1 MPVHRRKQNN
11 EWDDQFGETS
21 TEEGWDVGI
30 IDPYNVPDKSEEPYG
45 TLGDRTPVGADITPQ
60 FTEWPSDRID
70 PIRGALSESAG
81 EYTPPLYDD
90 PEQDLALDP
99 IGPDD
104 ADATQDEVI
113 DQAET
118 GRQEGT
124 WAGMSITDWLSLGPE
139 RGPWEEGPG
148 SGRQPLLAGFEDA
161 LQDNDFRG
169 WWYSQLQQGTPLGR
183 WDMHAFYSDP
193 NLQARMLQNFEKFK
207 GGTEPPP
214 QTTPPPPSTE
224 TGGLYDLSESDIAAL
239 RGITDVTEGPQRASF
254 MDVARRYG
262 TGQAAF
268 DEFMADAQAAGLP
281 WSTVGSSGS
290 IDFGRMPE
298 DARGQRELYGNRG
311 SQIVDV
317 MQGYND
323 PNGGVWQW
331 ELDAPQWRD
340 PATATAATAITD
352 PATATE
358 STAATA
364 ATAATDPS
372 ATAAT
377 AATDPNQQQ
386 GTLRRRQQQDVISPG
401 FGETA
406 PTRAPFIP
414 PAYAEY
420 SSTQVGT
427 DPLSERATGAL
438 GTLLSTGGVA
448 PTPLA
453 ADIEKTL
460 QDILQSG
467 GRVPALDARRD
478 QDRALAVEAARSPLD
493 VMRRA
498 QIAQGGAALAGR
510 GLLGSGA
517 AREYGE
523 RLEERLAP
531 QYTAA
536 GQQIEM
542 RERDR
547 EETRLSNAM
556 TLASGMSQEQSRNLL
571 NTVRTMSERTQMLSD
586 IALRSLDQNMY
597 WNKFLAEFGLQRAEV
612 LERLSQGR
620 LDSLLGM
627 LQQYMGVT
635 ARAAQGFTYSD

>member
-1 MPVHRRKQNN
+1 M
-11 EWDDQFGETS
+11 GE
-21 TEEGWDVGI
+21 
-30 IDPYNVPDKSEEPYG
+30 
-45 TLGDRTPVGADITPQ
+45 DI
-60 FTEWPSDRID
+60 
-70 PIRGALSESAG
+70 L
-81 EYTPPLYDD
+81 
-90 PEQDLALDP
+90 
-99 IGPDD
+99 
-104 ADATQDEVI
+104 
-113 DQAET
+113 
-118 GRQEGT
+118 
-124 WAGMSITDWLSLGPE
+124 
-139 RGPWEEGPG
+139 
-148 SGRQPLLAGFEDA
+148 
-161 LQDNDFRG
+161 
-169 WWYSQLQQGTPLGR
+169 
-183 WDMHAFYSDP
+183 P
-193 NLQARMLQNFEKFK
+193 NIPF
-207 GGTEPPP
+207 
-214 QTTPPPPSTE
+214 
-224 TGGLYDLSESDIAAL
+224 
-239 RGITDVTEGPQRASF
+239 
-254 MDVARRYG
+254 
-262 TGQAAF
+262 
-268 DEFMADAQAAGLP
+268 
-281 WSTVGSSGS
+281 
-290 IDFGRMPE
+290 
-298 DARGQRELYGNRG
+298 
-311 SQIVDV
+311 
-317 MQGYND
+317 
-323 PNGGVWQW
+323 
-331 ELDAPQWRD
+331 
-340 PATATAATAITD
+340 
-352 PATATE
+352 
-358 STAATA
+358 
-364 ATAATDPS
+364 
-372 ATAAT
+372 
-377 AATDPNQQQ
+377 QQQ
-386 GTLRRRQQQDVISPG
+386 EDVIGPG
-401 FGETA
+401 FGEPA

-427 DPLSERATGAL
+427 DPLSQRATGAL

-467 GRVPALDARRD
+467 GRLPALDARRD

-571 NTVRTMSERTQMLSD
+571 NTVRTMSDRTQMLSD

-620 LDSLLGM
+620 LDSLMGM